1 MVHGYNKAPRR
12 CNMANTLALKV
23 NRPYK
28 TTVDGNEV
36 NKNRWV
42 QIGIQTP
49 NKKVG
54 FTQHFDVLPLVVNG
68 QVEKVMAFPIERKE
82 DSNEA
87 I

>member
-1 MVHGYNKAPRR
+1 
-12 CNMANTLALKV
+12 MANTLALKV

-36 NKNRWV
+36 MKNRWV

-54 FTQHFDVLPLVVNG
+54 MTQHFDFLPLVVNG
-68 QVEKVMAFPIERKE
+68 QVEKVQAFPIEEKTE
-82 DSNEA
+82 GNNDA